1 MSAITKNQGR
11 ASMDI
16 HASQSPALRARLRRS
31 LIQLGSLLAIA
42 LVVVGVFAMFSVW
55 SLNRAH
61 RANDDAATELLFAL
75 DDGRS
80 AQTHFKIQVQEWKNI
95 LLRGADEKDF
105 TRHFGAF
112 ETDEAEVQKRLNSL
126 VGRAAGLDLPA
137 LAVTARNLAEEHRSL
152 GAVYRKALE
161 KGKSTAWDPFA
172 IDRQVRGIDRKL
184 NDGLDEVAETLLE
197 ATRERRRA
205 AAVQEAARYHTLR
218 DFMGWSVAVA
228 IAMVGLVLWTALR
241 RRTDPA

>member
-1 MSAITKNQGR
+1 MSV
-11 ASMDI
+11 

-61 RANDDAATELLFAL
+61 LANEAVASQFLFAL

-95 LLRGADEKDF
+95 LLRGSQEQDY
-105 TRHFGAF
+105 THHFDAF
-112 ETDEAEVQKRLNSL
+112 EHEESEVQTRLASL
-126 VGRAAGLDLPA
+126 EERARGVDLPQ
-137 LAVTARNLAEEHRSL
+137 LASTAQDLADEHRSL
-152 GAVYRKALE
+152 GETYRNALE
-161 KGKSTAWDPFA
+161 RGRRMAWDPFA
-172 IDRQVRGIDRKL
+172 IDQQVRGIDRSL
-184 NDGLDEVAETLLE
+184 NDGLDQVAEALLS
-197 ATRERRRA
+197 ATAERRTN
-205 AAVQEAARYHTLR
+205 AARQERGRYHALR
-218 DFMGWSVAVA
+218 DFMGWSVAGA

-241 RRTDPA
+241 RRTGQA